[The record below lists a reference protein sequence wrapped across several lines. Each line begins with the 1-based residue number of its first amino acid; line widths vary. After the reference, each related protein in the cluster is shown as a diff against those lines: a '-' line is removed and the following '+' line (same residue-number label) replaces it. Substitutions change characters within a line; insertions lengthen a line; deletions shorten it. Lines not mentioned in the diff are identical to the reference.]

1 METGDRF
8 GEYRLGRRIGS
19 GGQGEV
25 YEATC
30 GLNLQW
36 ALKIGHASF
45 TDDPKAL
52 RKIAEEAVWVNETFR
67 KVPRNCGILA
77 GEHYGVIAHRFYVK
91 MRLLRGQ
98 SLADRLRKKRRLPVK
113 EALVTTRK
121 VAAAVALAHQHNA
134 LHHDLKPANIFLEHD
149 GSVQVLDWGCVRLIE
164 AGRVAGS
171 TVGAPTCTVGYAAL
185 EQYQLSRDTVATA
198 ADVYSLGVVFLEMLT
213 GVNPFLAKRSAAPT
227 RTRVAAAGERGGRDA
242 TGQTRALGELEELDD
257 GPSSADEH
265 FERILERA
273 DRHSLPVVMRLQS
286 NFDLRQSHLAA
297 NVPEP
302 LQALLCK
309 MLAPDAKQRLASMDV
324 VVTEIEGL
332 LAELEKREAQRHSK
346 LVRTNVTSKRWY
358 WWAALVGTA
367 VLGAVVALALRRES
381 RSDVENA
388 AESAAVEN
396 VVESAVV
403 IAAAPTST
411 GKLPVAAATT
421 TARAVS
427 VTAAGVSAN
436 FDATASVPS
445 VVNPAPS
452 VAATAVP
459 ASVPAATE
467 TETASTLPNVRAQ
480 TRTGKRRLDSEAA
493 PVPTYKAL
501 FEADERR

>member
-52 RKIAEEAVWVNETFR
+52 RKVAEEAAWVNATFQ
-67 KVPRNCGILA
+67 KIPRNCGILA

-113 EALVTTRK
+113 EALVTARK

-134 LHHDLKPANIFLEHD
+134 LHHDLKPANIFLEQN

-164 AGRVAGS
+164 AGRVAGA
-171 TVGAPTCTVGYAAL
+171 TLGGPTCTVGYAAL
-185 EQYQLSRDTVATA
+185 EQYQGSRDAVATA

-227 RTRVAAAGERGGRDA
+227 RTRVAAAGEQRREREA

-257 GPSSADEH
+257 GPSSADAH
-265 FERILERA
+265 FDRIRGQS
-273 DRHSLPVVMRLQS
+273 DGHSLPVVMRLQA
-286 NFDLRQSHLAA
+286 NFDLRQSALAA

-302 LQALLCK
+302 LQALLGR

-324 VVTEIEGL
+324 VVAELDQL
-332 LAELEKREAQRHSK
+332 LAELEKREAQRLTK
-346 LVRTNVTSKRWY
+346 TARARPAEARKY
-358 WWAALVGTA
+358 GGAAALLVAA
-367 VLGAVVALALRRES
+367 VLAIVVVVVAATGGVSAFTGARLAPTPEAGSAAVVAAVPTPARRAPSAEQALS
-381 RSDVENA
+381 NQG
-388 AESAAVEN
+388 
-396 VVESAVV
+396 
-403 IAAAPTST
+403 AP
-411 GKLPVAAATT
+411 ATI
-421 TARAVS
+421 S
-427 VTAAGVSAN
+427 GG
-436 FDATASVPS
+436 DATASAPVAVPS
-445 VVNPAPS
+445 ASALPTAGAPAP
-452 VAATAVP
+452 A
-459 ASVPAATE
+459 ASVTFAADTDA
-467 TETASTLPNVRAQ
+467 ASSLPGARVQPRA
-480 TRTGKRRLDSEAA
+480 TKRRADGEAT

>member
-45 TDDPKAL
+45 TDEPKAL
-52 RKIAEEAVWVNETFR
+52 RKVAEEAVWVNETFR
-67 KVPRNCGILA
+67 KIPRNCGILA

-149 GSVQVLDWGCVRLIE
+149 GAVQVLDWGCVRLIE
-164 AGRVAGS
+164 AGRIAGS
-171 TVGAPTCTVGYAAL
+171 TVSAPTCTVGYAAL

-227 RTRVAAAGERGGRDA
+227 RTRVAVAGEQRGARDA

-265 FERILERA
+265 FEQILNQA
-273 DRHSLPVVMRLQS
+273 DGHSLPVVMRLQA
-286 NFDLRQSHLAA
+286 NFDLRQSSLAA

-309 MLAPDAKQRLASMDV
+309 MLVPDAKQRLASMDV
-324 VVTEIEGL
+324 VVTEIDGL
-332 LAELEKREAQRHSK
+332 LAEIEKREAQRHSQS
-346 LVRTNVTSKRWY
+346 TGINVTSKRQY
-358 WWAALVGTA
+358 WWIALLATAALGVIG
-367 VLGAVVALALRRES
+367 ALALRFLPS
-381 RSDVENA
+381 FA
-388 AESAAVEN
+388 GGSAAAVAPMASGESP
-396 VVESAVV
+396 VVGAALTRREAAPAGATAASIVS
-403 IAAAPTST
+403 AAALVQTPQPSA
-411 GKLPVAAATT
+411 GELGLANPEPSAAAS
-421 TARAVS
+421 AALAASAPPAGEPDAVS
-427 VTAAGVSAN
+427 TSNG
-436 FDATASVPS
+436 
-445 VVNPAPS
+445 
-452 VAATAVP
+452 
-459 ASVPAATE
+459 
-467 TETASTLPNVRAQ
+467 RGQ
-480 TRTGKRRLDSEAA
+480 TRAAKRRVDTDPA